1 MFRMQ
6 HRTDESVQVVFVHG
20 KFHEDFDGI
29 CEKYAWCLR
38 NNFPRR
44 IDGICVGYSMPS
56 LQHVEKFTKPDAG
69 KTFVVFEDR
78 YQYELI
84 RATLVW
90 LEGCFRIPVI
100 EL

>member
-1 MFRMQ
+1 MFWMQ
-6 HRTDESVQVVFVHG
+6 HRTDDSVHVVFVHG
-20 KFHEDFDGI
+20 KFHNAEF
-29 CEKYAWCLR
+29 EEYAWCLR
-38 NNFPRR
+38 NHIPRR
-44 IDGICVGYSMPS
+44 IDGIGAGYSMPS

-84 RATLVW
+84 QATLVW